1 MEENVFPSRAVA
13 QELQNNFIE
22 ARLHNDGD
30 VNIEQIHE
38 LQEKFVGK
46 PGAPYYVVVD
56 PTTEGKLRVQET
68 VTTPETFADFLR
80 GIDEE

>member
-13 QELQNNFIE
+13 RELRTNFIE

-38 LQEKFVGK
+38 LQERLVGK

-56 PTTEGKLRVQET
+56 PETEGKLRVQEA
-68 VTTPETFADFLR
+68 VTTPEAFAGFLR
-80 GIDEE
+80 GTEAE